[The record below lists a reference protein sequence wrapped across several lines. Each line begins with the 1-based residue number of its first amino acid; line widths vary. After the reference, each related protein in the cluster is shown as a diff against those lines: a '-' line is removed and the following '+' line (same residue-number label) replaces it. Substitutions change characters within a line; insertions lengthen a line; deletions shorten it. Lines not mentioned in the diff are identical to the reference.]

1 MPPDLVAAIRRHWP
15 AATFP
20 EPVAQPTA
28 LEAAPT
34 EAPPALD
41 WFLSLL
47 QQAMTGVMAGEAPP
61 VQKAN
66 AVARLGSLYLKACQ
80 VTELKQAHQELSRRV
95 TDLER
100 QNAELERRLAALQPV
115 TEEAPEV
122 ETPVCTNETRL
133 RSNPLLGAKTA
144 PAGGPFLTRS
154 NPLLG
159 AKTAP
164 AGGPFLMGGLGQRL
178 SPAPAGEQAG
188 DIDSGPVT
196 RRPPGPETGRRGKRA
211 TQDPGP
217 PPTGTSRSTP
227 SKTAGRPGSSL
238 LPGDLPPRSGPRLS
252 DLLFDRFM
260 DALNQR
266 AAAAPRCSGPCDP
279 TEDQG
284 PT

>member
-28 LEAAPT
+28 LEATPT

-47 QQAMTGVMAGEAPP
+47 QQAMTEVMAGEAPP

-66 AVARLGSLYLKACQ
+66 AVARLGSLYMRACQ
-80 VTELKQAHQELSRRV
+80 VTGLKQAHKELTRRV
-95 TDLER
+95 TELER

-122 ETPVCTNETRL
+122 ETPVCTRETRL
-133 RSNPLLGAKTA
+133 RSNPLLGATTA
-144 PAGGPFLTRS
+144 PAGEPFLMRS
-154 NPLLG
+154 NTLLG

-178 SPAPAGEQAG
+178 PPAPAGEVAG
-188 DIDSGPVT
+188 DIDSTPPAP
-196 RRPPGPETGRRGKRA
+196 RPPEPRSGRRGKREK
-211 TQDPGP
+211 DPGSP
-217 PPTGTSRSTP
+217 PAGISRSAP
-227 SKTAGRPGSSL
+227 NRTAGRPGSSL

-252 DLLFDRFM
+252 DVLFDRFM

-266 AAAAPRCSGPCDP
+266 AATSGGSSPRSP
-279 TEDQG
+279 TEE
-284 PT
+284 

>member
-1 MPPDLVAAIRRHWP
+1 MPPELVAAIRRHWP

-20 EPVAQPTA
+20 APAPAPTPECGLQSAPLPTA
-28 LEAAPT
+28 LEATPT

-47 QQAMTGVMAGEAPP
+47 QRAMTEMMAGEAPP

-66 AVARLGSLYLKACQ
+66 AIARLGSLYLKACQ

-100 QNAELERRLAALQPV
+100 QNAELERRLAALQQE
-115 TEEAPEV
+115 TEEPPEV

-133 RSNPLLGAKTA
+133 
-144 PAGGPFLTRS
+144 RS

-178 SPAPAGEQAG
+178 SPAPAGERAG
-188 DIDSGPVT
+188 DTDSGPAT
-196 RRPPGPETGRRGKRA
+196 RRPPEPGTGRRGKRA

-217 PPTGTSRSTP
+217 PPAGTSRSTP

-252 DLLFDRFM
+252 DVLFDRFT

-266 AAAAPRCSGPCDP
+266 AAPSGGSSARGP
-279 TEDQG
+279 TEE
-284 PT
+284 